1 MENEIIDNE
10 NNIIFYTDEDNN
22 VKIEVILEN
31 ENVWLTQNS
40 LAKLFDTTRNNI
52 TMHIKN
58 IYVDNELEEDATSK
72 ENLLVQKEGNR
83 NVKRNVYLYNLDM
96 VISLGF
102 RVNSKKAIKFRTWAN
117 KIIKE
122 YMVKGFALDDDRFLK
137 GRKVNQKYFDE
148 LLERIKVIRTSER
161 MAYQKI
167 TDIFMTSSIDYDKDS
182 EEAYTFFKIVQNK
195 LHYAIT
201 GHTAA
206 ELIYERVDSEKIN
219 MGLTTWK
226 EAPDGMIYKYDIS
239 VAKNYLNEN
248 ELKKLNNLTTL
259 FLDYAETMAEEE
271 QVMTMEDWI
280 NETDNLLKF
289 RKKEVLKDSG
299 KISHKQAIEKANNE
313 YEKYRVKQDVDYI
326 SSMDEMYKRYLEEEK
341 VDYKI

>member
-1 MENEIIDNE
+1 MENGIIDNE

-22 VKIEVILEN
+22 VRIEVILEN

-58 IYVDNELEEDATSK
+58 IFTDEELEIESVSK
-72 ENLLVQKEGNR
+72 ENLLTANDGK
-83 NVKRNVYLYNLDM
+83 KYKTKLYNLDII
-96 VISLGF
+96 ISLGF
-102 RVNSKKAIKFRTWAN
+102 RVNSKKAVKFRTWAN

-122 YMVKGFALDDDRFLK
+122 YMIKGFALDDDRFLK
-137 GRKVNQKYFDE
+137 GGKVNQKYFDE

-167 TDIFMTSSIDYDKDS
+167 TDIFMTTSIDYDKNS

-271 QVMTMEDWI
+271 QVMTMKDWI

-289 RKKEVLKDSG
+289 RKKEILKDSG
-299 KISHKQAIEKANNE
+299 KVSHKQAIEKANNE
-313 YEKYRVKQDVDYI
+313 YEKYRVKQDEQYI
-326 SSMDEMYKRYLEEEK
+326 SSMDEMYKKYLEENK
-341 VDYKI
+341 